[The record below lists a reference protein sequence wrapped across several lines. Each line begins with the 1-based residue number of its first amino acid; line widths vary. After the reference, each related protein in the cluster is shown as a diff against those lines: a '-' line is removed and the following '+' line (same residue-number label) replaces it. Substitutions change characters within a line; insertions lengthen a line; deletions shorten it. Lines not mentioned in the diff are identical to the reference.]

1 MNRKKIVR
9 KKTAILVV
17 SYGCNHERMRAKTIG
32 RIEADIQKAYPE
44 YLISHAWT
52 SQIIRRKCFE
62 QERIR
67 IPGVKEAMEELF
79 RRGIQQVVVQQTH
92 LLNGLENRRMI
103 EDVETFAED
112 FSQLIIG
119 APLLASYEDKRK
131 VIHIIEEEI
140 RLKNGE
146 ALALV
151 GHGLK
156 GGEEETLGE
165 LGAMFRELGYE
176 DIFLGSMEGQ
186 PDFQSVLE
194 RIRRR
199 NAKHILLTP
208 FMIAAGK
215 HAERDLCGEKDTSW
229 KSRFEEAGFST
240 TCILKGLGEYE
251 GIRQIFAEHVED
263 SLRILNKQSFGA
275 YL

>member
-186 PDFQSVLE
+186 VWDGGVPGALSYLGQAALVM
-194 RIRRR
+194 
-199 NAKHILLTP
+199 ALLYP
-208 FMIAAGK
+208 FFKIG
-215 HAERDLCGEKDTSW
+215 
-229 KSRFEEAGFST
+229 
-240 TCILKGLGEYE
+240 GLGA
-251 GIRQIFAEHVED
+251 GDVKLHIWRG
-263 SLRILNKQSFGA
+263 SNKK
-275 YL
+275 